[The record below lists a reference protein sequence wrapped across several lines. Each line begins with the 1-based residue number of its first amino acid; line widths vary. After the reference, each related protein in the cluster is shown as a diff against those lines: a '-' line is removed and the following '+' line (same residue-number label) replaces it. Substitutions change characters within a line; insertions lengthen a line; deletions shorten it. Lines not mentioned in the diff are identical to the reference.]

1 MLTCPFKIY
10 PTTCNAMYLY
20 SHCLRTGYGCVRRT
34 YKVSSSLTLHSVRP
48 GAARI
53 AWIAQRPLISAKI
66 RLQYV
71 SSAGSP
77 TDRSLLTNFQK
88 EPKLARARQI
98 PEWEVYD
105 GEIARLARRLAEEGI
120 IRASAAAADVSD
132 LANAASGKAP
142 VAIDD
147 TTEASAREVDEEGQ
161 TRHVKHEEL

>member
-1 MLTCPFKIY
+1 M
-10 PTTCNAMYLY
+10 
-20 SHCLRTGYGCVRRT
+20 
-34 YKVSSSLTLHSVRP
+34 RP

-71 SSAGSP
+71 SSAWPPS
-77 TDRSLLTNFQK
+77 DRSLLTTFQK

-105 GEIARLARRLAEEGI
+105 GEIAHLARRLAEEGI

-132 LANAASGKAP
+132 LANAASGKVP
-142 VAIDD
+142 VS
-147 TTEASAREVDEEGQ
+147 TEETVEVQDADEEDHSKH
-161 TRHVKHEEL
+161 RKHEEL